1 MGPERIIVVSAII
14 VALFPVFDRSS
25 EVLHREVCEW
35 KYFIWLSAKHVT
47 METTYVGRGLSG
59 LRQLHMSNEKIVGL
73 EMIFFR
79 HNRPFPML
87 ERLKIQI
94 F

>member
-25 EVLHREVCEW
+25 EVLLREVCEW

-47 METTYVGRGLSG
+47 METTYVGRGLTG
-59 LRQLHMSNEKIVGL
+59 LRQLNMWNEKIVGL
-73 EMIFFR
+73 EMNFFSQ
-79 HNRPFPML
+79 NRPFPML
-87 ERLKIQI
+87 ERLKTKI